1 MKESLQA
8 GHESPLCALPEP
20 SVEEASKPDGPGLSR
35 RSLLGLAGAVAAS
48 TLLAGGVRA
57 DILDTLRGVLDLDPI
72 VLNFAHEL
80 EELQSEFFLRLTA
93 SPAYSEMEARE
104 RSVISAIA
112 MQDRAHFEAFE
123 ALRGKLGAR
132 GGGHFESQN
141 AANSRRPRIF
151 RFSSG
156 GFNSRAAALTEAVT
170 IKENAVA
177 AYHGAVDLL
186 RDKRGLLKPAVA
198 VAGVEGRHLAILREL
213 AGLDPVPASYELQ
226 VSPQI
231 VGRRLAVYGFRGG
244 AMSGGQ
250 I

>member
-1 MKESLQA
+1 MNESLKRSEESVLDAPQA
-8 GHESPLCALPEP
+8 G
-20 SVEEASKPDGPGLSR
+20 ASGLSR
-35 RSLLGLAGAVAAS
+35 RSLLGLGGAVAAS

-80 EELQSEFFLRLTA
+80 EELQSEFFRRLTL
-93 SPAYSEMEARE
+93 SPAYESMEARE

-112 MQDRAHFEAFE
+112 MQDKAHFDIFE

-132 GGGHFESQN
+132 PGGHFESPN
-141 AANSRRPRIF
+141 ASYSRRPRVF
-151 RFSSG
+151 RFPSSAFG
-156 GFNSRAAALTEAVT
+156 TRTGALTEAVA

-177 AYHGAVDLL
+177 AHHGAVDLL
-186 RDKRGLLKPAVA
+186 RGKKALLAPAVA
-198 VAGVEGRHLAILREL
+198 VAGVDGRHLAVLREL

-231 VGRRLAVYGFRGG
+231 VGQRLGKYGFRGG

>member
-1 MKESLQA
+1 MN
-8 GHESPLCALPEP
+8 ESPLAGPE
-20 SVEEASKPDGPGLSR
+20 SVDSSQAAPNGLSR
-35 RSLLGLAGAVAAS
+35 RSLLGLGGAVAAS

-57 DILDTLRGVLDLDPI
+57 DILDTLRGPLDLDPI

-80 EELQSEFFLRLTA
+80 EELQSEFFRRLTN
-93 SPAYSEMEARE
+93 SPAYDEMEARE

-112 MQDRAHFEAFE
+112 MQDRAHFEFFE

-132 GGGHFESQN
+132 GGGAFETRN
-141 AANSRRPRIF
+141 ASASRRPRVF
-151 RFSSG
+151 RFPSKA
-156 GFNSRAAALTEAVT
+156 FRTRADALTEAVT
-170 IKENAVA
+170 IKENSVA

-186 RDKRGLLKPAVA
+186 RDKKSLLAPAVA
-198 VAGVEGRHLAILREL
+198 VAGVDGRHLAVLREL

-226 VSPQI
+226 VSPQV
-231 VGRRLAVYGFRGG
+231 VGKRLGKYGFRGG

>member
-1 MKESLQA
+1 MN
-8 GHESPLCALPEP
+8 ESPLAGPE
-20 SVEEASKPDGPGLSR
+20 SVDSSEAAPNGLSR
-35 RSLLGLAGAVAAS
+35 RSLLGLGGAIAAS

-57 DILDTLRGVLDLDPI
+57 DILDTIRGVLDLDPI

-80 EELQSEFFLRLTA
+80 EELQSEFFRRLSI
-93 SPAYSEMEARE
+93 SPAYDEMEARE

-112 MQDRAHFEAFE
+112 MQDRAHFEFFE

-132 GGGHFESQN
+132 AGGAFESRN
-141 AANSRRPRIF
+141 ASASRRPRVF
-151 RFSSG
+151 RFPSNA
-156 GFNSRAAALTEAVT
+156 FRTRASALTEAVT
-170 IKENAVA
+170 IKENSVA

-186 RDKRGLLKPAVA
+186 RQKRALLAPAVA
-198 VAGVEGRHLAILREL
+198 VAGVDGRHLAVLREL

-226 VSPQI
+226 VSPQA
-231 VGRRLAVYGFRGG
+231 VGKRLGKYGFRGG